1 MSTDTKQQPQQHFVD
16 RKANEEKD
24 AHRNNKADFDAFSEE
39 YLRKYYPFVDPEHIQ
54 QILKYYPKSQKEL
67 VITICLAFLS
77 VICITY
83 FLIALYRCMCSRKYS
98 KWRASWSKQAKK
110 GKTNNYIK
118 MIKDSLPIVLRG
130 HMQVRNFCAL
140 LIIIL
145 FCSFCS
151 FKSQVNS
158 YGRGGTVSS
167 PKHTFSWASLTK
179 QLTSTSCTYF
189 CL

>member
-1 MSTDTKQQPQQHFVD
+1 MSTDTKQQPLQHSVD

-130 HMQVRNFCAL
+130 HMQVKNFTCVEL
-140 LIIIL
+140 
-145 FCSFCS
+145 
-151 FKSQVNS
+151 
-158 YGRGGTVSS
+158 
-167 PKHTFSWASLTK
+167 
-179 QLTSTSCTYF
+179 
-189 CL
+189 